1 MISSG
6 SMQKKNNNKPRR
18 CKTVNNAD
26 KENIK
31 IKLSAIDDTKKYYQ
45 KYYSNPNLYFISQLK
60 TETINIFLSNYKF
73 NDIVVI
79 SRILNKYNYF
89 ETINL
94 APNDP
99 RKKGHKDKYHKN
111 EREPITEG
119 ERDIM
124 EKEKRD
130 REIEQMYMLNK
141 ITLGIG
147 RHLLF
152 SKKLKNLSINSIE
165 INEKLAKNISKGIIG
180 NDSIVKFDV
189 NDCILSIKSYEIL
202 LKGFFNHTKIQKLDL
217 SNNNLGDEYG
227 NMIGRIISR
236 QTFRR
241 DQVIWLYGLRNE
253 KPETNE
259 YTLGLIELNLSG
271 NKFSSHT
278 ADFIATSMGLDQ
290 YIRSI
295 ILSNNNFDKESCK
308 KFIYMLRRNRTL
320 LNIDLRNNPGYDD
333 NIKYR
338 LGMKMSKNIHFL
350 YNQYQKGYY
359 TKEEFDNFKN
369 YIDTSFFNLDY
380 PEEIIK
386 YFNDHV
392 HEISKEDLLYDKK
405 KSKGKKNLSER
416 NKKSNNSKINKNS
429 TFVSYSSAKNRK
441 SKNLQIN
448 LSEDKYKSKPK
459 DNMSLKYNLKE
470 KKLMQEKN
478 NINIIGN
485 NLPKKS
491 NLRNTKTTMSGDNNN
506 KLLQENLFL
515 KRKIIEFKAK
525 DIQAKYGKNINL
537 PKKYDNNNLRKG
549 FNAADELLDKLNEV
563 MKKMNADNIYNNIN
577 NINNINKNE
586 EDMKQENIEV
596 KKEKFNNI
604 DY

>member
-1 MISSG
+1 M
-6 SMQKKNNNKPRR
+6 
-18 CKTVNNAD
+18 
-26 KENIK
+26 
-31 IKLSAIDDTKKYYQ
+31 
-45 KYYSNPNLYFISQLK
+45 
-60 TETINIFLSNYKF
+60 
-73 NDIVVI
+73 
-79 SRILNKYNYF
+79 
-89 ETINL
+89 
-94 APNDP
+94 
-99 RKKGHKDKYHKN
+99 
-111 EREPITEG
+111 
-119 ERDIM
+119 
-124 EKEKRD
+124 
-130 REIEQMYMLNK
+130 
-141 ITLGIG
+141 IG
-147 RHLLF
+147 RHT
-152 SKKLKNLSINSIE
+152 
-165 INEKLAKNISKGIIG
+165 
-180 NDSIVKFDV
+180 
-189 NDCILSIKSYEIL
+189 Y
-202 LKGFFNHTKIQKLDL
+202 
-217 SNNNLGDEYG
+217 
-227 NMIGRIISR
+227 
-236 QTFRR
+236 RR
-241 DQVIWLYGLRNE
+241 DQVIWLKSIRNE
-253 KPETNE
+253 KPLKEDLNK
-259 YTLGLIELNLSG
+259 GLLYINLSH
-271 NKFSSHT
+271 NQLSKYSAECLTT
-278 ADFIATSMGLDQ
+278 ALSLDQ

-295 ILSNNNFDKESCK
+295 ILSNNKFEKDSCK
-308 KFIYMLRRNRTL
+308 KFIYMLRRNMTL
-320 LNIDLRNNPGYDD
+320 LNVDLRNNPGYDD
-333 NIKYR
+333 NIKFR
-338 LGMKMSKNIHFL
+338 LVIKMSKNIRHL

-470 KKLMQEKN
+470 KKLMKEKN

-485 NLPKKS
+485 NFPKKS

-537 PKKYDNNNLRKG
+537 PKKFDNNNLRKG